1 MITPLKPRWSREV
14 KKYRRNLASY
24 REGDFALAV
33 ESERGSVIYS
43 VRHTTTFRY
52 EPAVRESVMEVR
64 LQPRSDGEQRCL
76 SFTLDVDPAA
86 NIMQYRDF
94 TGNTVHHFDI
104 AGVHSQ
110 VQVTAQSAVEVQAV
124 PAPRASD
131 CGNWADL
138 DAEVAGND
146 HWEMLLSSHFAH
158 SSALLDQL
166 AEELRCERR
175 SSPLALLTEINE
187 AIYKLFAYVPNSTKV
202 DSPIEEA
209 LQARQGVC
217 QDFAHIMIAL
227 VRRLKMPCRYV
238 SGYMFHRE
246 EARKDRSLEGA
257 SHAWVE
263 ALVPGLG
270 WVAFDPTNNLVGG
283 DRHIRVAIGRD
294 YADVPPTRGVYKG
307 EAQSELSVAVT
318 VTPADSAVPE
328 PITPNFVVRSRPV
341 LARATVRSDQEQ
353 QQQQ

>member
-1 MITPLKPRWSREV
+1 M
-14 KKYRRNLASY
+14 
-24 REGDFALAV
+24 
-33 ESERGSVIYS
+33 IYS

-52 EPAVRESVMEVR
+52 EPAIRESVMEVR

-76 SFTLDVDPAA
+76 SFTLNVDPAA
-86 NIMQYRDF
+86 TVMHYRDF

-104 AGVHSQ
+104 AGTHSL
-110 VQVTAQSAVEVQAV
+110 VKVTAQSAVEVQSAA
-124 PAPRASD
+124 APRAADSGD
-131 CGNWADL
+131 WADL
-138 DAEVAGND
+138 DALIAAND
-146 HWEMLLSSHFAH
+146 HLEMLLPSHFAH
-158 SSALLDQL
+158 SSEPLENL
-166 AEELRCERR
+166 AKELRCERR
-175 SSPLALLTEINE
+175 GNPLALLTELNE

-227 VRRLKMPCRYV
+227 VRRLNIPCHYV
-238 SGYMFHRE
+238 SGYMYHRDDTE
-246 EARKDRSLEGA
+246 KDRSLEGA

-263 ALVPGLG
+263 ALVPRMG
-270 WVAFDPTNNLVGG
+270 WVAFDPTNNLVGA

-318 VTPADSAVPE
+318 VSPADTAPPE
-328 PITPNFVVRSRPV
+328 PAMPTFVVRSRPV
-341 LARATVRSDQEQ
+341 AVRATTRSEQEQ

>member
-1 MITPLKPRWSREV
+1 M
-14 KKYRRNLASY
+14 
-24 REGDFALAV
+24 
-33 ESERGSVIYS
+33 IYS

-76 SFTLDVDPAA
+76 SFTLNVDPVA
-86 NIMQYRDF
+86 NVMQYRDF

-104 AGVHSQ
+104 AGCHAQ
-110 VQVTAQSAVEVQAV
+110 VKVTAQSAVEVQGV
-124 PAPRASD
+124 PAPRPSD
-131 CGNWADL
+131 SGDWADL
-138 DAEVAGND
+138 DALVAGND
-146 HWEMLLSSHFAH
+146 HWEMLLPSHFAH
-158 SSALLDQL
+158 SSDPLERL
-166 AEELRCERR
+166 AKELHCERR
-175 SSPLALLTEINE
+175 GNPLVLLTEINE
-187 AIYKLFAYVPNSTKV
+187 AIYAQFAYVPNSTKV

-209 LQARQGVC
+209 LRARQGVC

-227 VRRLKMPCRYV
+227 VRSLRIPCRYV
-238 SGYMFHRE
+238 SGYMFHRDDTE
-246 EARKDRSLEGA
+246 KDRSVEGA

-263 ALVPGLG
+263 ALVPRLG

-318 VTPADSAVPE
+318 VSPADSVAPE
-328 PITPNFVVRSRPV
+328 PITPSFVVRSRPV
-341 LARATVRSDQEQ
+341 LVRATARVEQEQ

>member
-1 MITPLKPRWSREV
+1 LDE
-14 KKYRRNLASY
+14 
-24 REGDFALAV
+24 
-33 ESERGSVIYS
+33 ERKAVIYS

-76 SFTLDVDPAA
+76 SFTLEVDPAA

-104 AGVHSQ
+104 AGTHAQ
-110 VQVTAQSAVEVQAV
+110 VRVAAESTVEVQSV
-124 PAPRASD
+124 PAPRTVDSGD
-131 CGNWADL
+131 WAEL
-138 DAEVAGND
+138 DALVAGND
-146 HWEMLLSSHFAH
+146 YWEMLLPSHFAQ
-158 SSALLDQL
+158 SSAPLEQL
-166 AEELRCERR
+166 AQELGCKRR
-175 SSPLALLTEINE
+175 GNPLAVLTELNE
-187 AIYKLFAYVPNSTKV
+187 AIYRSFAYVPNSTKV

-209 LQARQGVC
+209 LQTRQGVC

-227 VRRLKMPCRYV
+227 VRRLNVPCRYV
-238 SGYMFHRE
+238 SGYMFHRD
-246 EARKDRSLEGA
+246 EAEKDRSLEGA

-263 ALVPGLG
+263 ALVPLLG
-270 WVAFDPTNNLVGG
+270 WVAFDPTNNLVGA

-318 VTPADSAVPE
+318 VSPAADSPAPM
-328 PITPNFVVRSRPV
+328 PLTPSFVIRSRPLLV
-341 LARATVRSDQEQ
+341 RAAARSEQEQ
-353 QQQQ
+353 QQQQQ